1 MLKNFHMFFIAVSV
15 MLALVTTVWAFTNG
29 APILGILVLA
39 VGGGLVVYLDRF
51 RRKAQRMGL
60 S

>member
-15 MLALVTTVWAFTNG
+15 LLAFGTALWAFLNG
-29 APILGILVLA
+29 APILGIVVLV
-39 VGGGLVVYLDRF
+39 VGGALVFYLDRF